1 MNPIANSKTQEVLDY
16 LCIDLE
22 NPVDTSASRA
32 EQQKG
37 LEVFRQTMI
46 MLTVEDMQDCEYFKF
61 YQNSRTRSRFDERFR
76 VSLTSK
82 NRTDGS

>member
-1 MNPIANSKTQEVLDY
+1 MNAIANSKTQEVINY

-22 NPVDTSASRA
+22 NPVDTSTSRA
-32 EQQKG
+32 KQQKG
-37 LEVFRQTMI
+37 LETFRKTMS
-46 MLTVEDMQDCEYFKF
+46 MLTVQDMQDCEYFKF

>member
-16 LCIDLE
+16 LCINLE
-22 NPVDTSASRA
+22 NSVDTSASRA

-46 MLTVEDMQDCEYFKF
+46 MLTVEDMQDCEYMRI
-61 YQNSRTRSRFDERFR
+61 YQNSRIRSFFDEHFR
-76 VSLTSK
+76 ISLTSK
-82 NRTDGS
+82 NRT

>member
-1 MNPIANSKTQEVLDY
+1 ME
-16 LCIDLE
+16 
-22 NPVDTSASRA
+22 
-32 EQQKG
+32 
-37 LEVFRQTMI
+37 

-82 NRTDGS
+82 NRS